1 MKIYILG
8 GFLGS
13 GKTTLLMKMADMFIN
28 KGKKVSILVNEA
40 GDIGVDGATIN
51 SQGYNAVELPNGCIC
66 CSMVGTMH
74 ESLMKIKSEIAP
86 DILIIEPTG
95 IAFPGKVREAIEL
108 IDYGEEFIQIIGI
121 FDGPRFKLFVEK
133 KKDFYKKQLMDSDIL
148 VMNKMDLTPDDVK
161 EEAIQWM
168 NKEIPGIEVIPVVA
182 TTGEN
187 LDKVFSELRA

>member
-51 SQGYNAVELPNGCIC
+51 SQGYNAVELPNGCIG

-187 LDKVFSELRA
+187 LDKVFSELRE